1 MRDSE
6 ASPGFRRYSHLPV
19 GLKGSCNGLKE
30 EFFLHIERAV
40 VYSE

>member
-6 ASPGFRRYSHLPV
+6 ASPGFGRYSHLPV

-30 EFFLHIERAV
+30 VFFFFA
-40 VYSE
+40 Y